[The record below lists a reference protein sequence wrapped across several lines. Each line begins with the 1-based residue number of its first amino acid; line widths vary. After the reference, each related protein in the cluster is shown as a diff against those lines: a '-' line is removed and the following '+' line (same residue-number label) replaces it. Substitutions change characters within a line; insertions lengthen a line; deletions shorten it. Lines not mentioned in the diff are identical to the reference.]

1 MVKSNY
7 RLSKN
12 YLKFHLFIVLF
23 FCCFF
28 SLNAQVEAVQKEPL
42 SQILIRIE
50 SQFNV
55 SFSYADKTLE
65 NKLIVPPDFT
75 TSLVDIISYL
85 ADKSGLHFES
95 IDTLSYVISTQKKST
110 TKTQQP
116 QLLEEVYVT
125 KYLTSGLSKN
135 NRGIITINP
144 YKLGILP
151 GLIEPD
157 VLQTVQSI
165 PGIISAEESVSNLNI
180 RGGTHDQ
187 NLILLDGIKMY
198 QSGHFFGLISAFNP
212 YLTKNID
219 VAKNGT
225 PAIYG
230 DGVSSVIDMKQSNII
245 DNVFD
250 ASLDVNLINIGGFIK
265 APISKTSEFQLS
277 ARRSFTDF
285 ATSPT
290 YDQYFKRVFQDTDI
304 TNNQQ
309 NSNNSITQNESFYF
323 YDINAKFLWD
333 ITPTNLLRVNLI
345 TQYNDLNYDEISTVN
360 TINEALESTLKQKN
374 YSGGITYT
382 KLWTRDFQTSA
393 QIYAS
398 NYDLRASNYD
408 LLNQQRLTQEN
419 EVLET
424 AIKIDASYINNLNF
438 KLNGGYQFFEVGI
451 GNLEELNNPVFRR
464 YEKEVLRTHSIFA
477 EAQFLSNSAYT
488 KVVLGLRGNYVG
500 KLDELLIEP
509 RLSFSQRFAQYFKF
523 EVLAELKSQ
532 TTSQII
538 DLQNDFLGI
547 EKRRWVLSNNFDM
560 PITKSQQISAGFQ
573 YNNNG
578 FLVSLEGFS
587 KHVKGINSRSQ
598 AFQNQF
604 QYSNTIGGYN
614 IYGLDFLINKQ
625 YKNFGSW
632 ISYSYSENN
641 YDFNF
646 LNNGD
651 EFPNN
656 LDITH
661 ALTFAGT
668 YTISDF
674 KLALSVNW
682 HSGKPTTIPVQENEI
697 VDGTI
702 NYDTPNGQRLDNY
715 LRADF
720 SGTYDFPLN
729 RTTNATVGL
738 SIWNLFNSKNALNV
752 YYKLDDNDAI
762 SKIENRGLEITPN
775 ISFRVRF

>member
-12 YLKFHLFIVLF
+12 YLKFHLFIALI

-28 SLNAQVEAVQKEPL
+28 NLNAQVEEAQKESL
-42 SQILIRIE
+42 SQILVKIE
-50 SQFNV
+50 RQFEV

-65 NKLIVPPDFT
+65 NKFISPPDYQ
-75 TSLVDIISYL
+75 LPLPEIITYL
-85 ADKSGLHFES
+85 EEKSGLNFES
-95 IDTLSYVISTQKKST
+95 IDDSSYVIATKSKSPT
-110 TKTQQP
+110 SLSQP
-116 QLLEEVYVT
+116 QLLQEVFVT

-135 NRGIITINP
+135 NKGIITIKPN
-144 YKLGILP
+144 KLGILP

-212 YLTKNID
+212 YLTKRID

-225 PAIYG
+225 PAMYG
-230 DGVSSVIDMKQSNII
+230 DGVSSVIDMRQSNSI
-245 DNVFD
+245 DNEFK

-304 TNNQQ
+304 TNNQE
-309 NSNNSITQNESFYF
+309 NSNNTITQNESFYF
-323 YDINAKFLWD
+323 YDINAKYLWD
-333 ITPTNLLRVNLI
+333 ITPSDLLRVNLL
-345 TQYNDLNYDEISTVN
+345 TQYNDLNYDEISTIN
-360 TINEALESTLKQKN
+360 TIDEALESTLKQKN

-382 KLWTRDFQTSA
+382 KLWSRDFQTSA

-398 NYDLRASNYD
+398 NYDLRATNYD

-424 AIKIDASYINNLNF
+424 AIKLDASFVSNINF
-438 KLNGGYQFFEVGI
+438 KFKGGYQFFEVGI

-464 YEKEVLRTHSIFA
+464 YEKEVLRTHSVFTEA
-477 EAQFLSNSAYT
+477 EYLSNNAYT
-488 KVVLGLRGNYVG
+488 KIVLGLRGNYVG
-500 KLDELLIEP
+500 KLDVFTLEP
-509 RLSFSQRFAQYFKF
+509 RISFSQRFAQYFKF
-523 EVLAELKSQ
+523 EILGELKSQ

-573 YNNNG
+573 YNHNDL
-578 FLVSLEGFS
+578 LVSIEGFS
-587 KHVKGINSRSQ
+587 KHVDGINSRSQ

-614 IYGLDFLINKQ
+614 IYGIDFLINKQ
-625 YKNFGSW
+625 FDNFGSW

-641 YDFNF
+641 YEFSF
-646 LNNGD
+646 LNDGI

-668 YTISDF
+668 YTISSF
-674 KLALSVNW
+674 KLALGINW
-682 HSGKPTTIPVQENEI
+682 HSGKPTTIPVKGNE
-697 VDGTI
+697 VVNGTI
-702 NYDTPNGQRLDNY
+702 NFDSPNAERLDNY

-720 SGTYDFPLN
+720 SGTYDFPLS

-738 SIWNLFNSKNALNV
+738 SIWNIFNSNNVLNV
-752 YYKLDDNDAI
+752 YYSLDDNDNI
-762 SKIENRGLEITPN
+762 SKIENRALDITPN